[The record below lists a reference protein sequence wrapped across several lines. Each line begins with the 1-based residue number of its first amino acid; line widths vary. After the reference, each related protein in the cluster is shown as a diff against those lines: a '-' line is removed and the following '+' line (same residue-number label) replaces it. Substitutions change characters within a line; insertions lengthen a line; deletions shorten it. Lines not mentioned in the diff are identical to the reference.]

1 MKQKLEIYN
10 ENPEL
15 VKDKADELL
24 EKMVDLKENMIEN
37 IESLIQRDGKI
48 EIIAEKAMQLSTV
61 SNSYKTRS
69 RKLKEQ
75 ERRKRFCYI
84 AVLVTIA
91 LVIVGLVLYKIFG
104 GKSEDPKETKKEAAE
119 AIQGF
124 LLESWEENTG
134 FLQQEPKE
142 SLPE

>member
-10 ENPEL
+10 DNPEL

-24 EKMVDLKENMIEN
+24 EKMVDLKENMVEN

-61 SNSYKTRS
+61 SNSYKSRS

-75 ERRKRFCYI
+75 ERRKRYCYI
-84 AVLVTIA
+84 AVLITIA
-91 LVIVGLVLYKIFG
+91 LIVAGVVVYKIFG
-104 GKSEDPKETKKEAAE
+104 GKVDSEEDSKDQKSPTEDPVY
-119 AIQGF
+119 AISD
-124 LLESWEENTG
+124 LG
-134 FLQQEPKE
+134 FLQQDQIE
-142 SLPE
+142 SSN